1 MAQQAKFLIH
11 LPYCGDLSG
20 LLLNGYLDNLFVAL
34 CIGFLLIFPVV
45 NQTENQKTLERLEIL
60 RKSNDGFHIADED
73 LRLRGAGDL
82 FGVRQSGEMQ
92 FTLADIYRDSE
103 ILKKAAAAVDEL
115 CSLDVKKVE
124 EMYELLSTDSYFE
137 DKSHII

>member
-1 MAQQAKFLIH
+1 M
-11 LPYCGDLSG
+11 S
-20 LLLNGYLDNLFVAL
+20 
-34 CIGFLLIFPVV
+34 
-45 NQTENQKTLERLEIL
+45 QTENQKTLERLEIL

-73 LRLRGAGDL
+73 LKLRGAGDL

-115 CSLDVKKVE
+115 CSLDVKKAE
-124 EMYELLSTDSYFE
+124 EIYELISRDSYFE